1 MCLFLISKT
10 RWLVVV
16 AKIESYESFSE
27 NQALY
32 QTVQKL
38 FAQGAMRF
46 EPVNGIKLL
55 VFKYS

>member
-38 FAQGAMRF
+38 FAQ
-46 EPVNGIKLL
+46 VYGIQA
-55 VFKYS
+55 SEWN